1 MHSFLRYA
9 LSTSIPF
16 GAARSELESLYPVID
31 DRWNQ
36 KIDRAR
42 YIVSVYDSHL
52 LIAAGIVHDSVIA
65 PTSVMGALELG
76 CMSVRPEY
84 RRRGI
89 RQQITELRLDFVL
102 KTGCT
107 PITVIDSANPGSWAA
122 YERSEVWERERSF
135 EHQGQIKYIYRA
147 VPALAERTAATPDYE
162 FPLVAAQRNS
172 TPVLAVRG
180 RDEPCEA
187 NQMS

>member
-9 LSTSIPF
+9 LSTSTPL

-52 LIAAGIVHDSVIA
+52 LVAAGIVHDSVIA

-89 RQQITELRLDFVL
+89 RQQVTELRLDFVL

-107 PITVIDSANPGSWAA
+107 PITVIDSANPSSWAA
-122 YERSEVWERERSF
+122 YEHSDVWERERSF
-135 EHQGQIKYIYRA
+135 EFQGQTKYIYRA
-147 VPALAERTAATPDYE
+147 VPALTKLTGTTPAQELPSMATP
-162 FPLVAAQRNS
+162 RNS
-172 TPVLAVRG
+172 TPLPAMWDF
-180 RDEPCEA
+180 DEPSDV

>member
-1 MHSFLRYA
+1 VHSFLRYA
-9 LSTSIPF
+9 LSTSTPL

-42 YIVSVYDSHL
+42 CIVSVYDSHL

-89 RQQITELRLDFVL
+89 RQQVTELRLDFVL

-122 YERSEVWERERSF
+122 YERSDVWERERSF
-135 EHQGQIKYIYRA
+135 DYQGQTKYIYRA
-147 VPALAERTAATPDYE
+147 VPALTEHPATTLDVELPLLTAP
-162 FPLVAAQRNS
+162 RNS
-172 TPVLAVRG
+172 TPLPAAWG
-180 RDEPCEA
+180 FDEPSEVK
-187 NQMS
+187 QMS

>member
-1 MHSFLRYA
+1 MHSFLRYS
-9 LSTSIPF
+9 LSTSTPL

-89 RQQITELRLDFVL
+89 RQQITKLRLDFVL
-102 KTGCT
+102 RTGST
-107 PITVIDSANPGSWAA
+107 PITVIDSTNPGSWAA

-135 EHQGQIKYIYRA
+135 EYQGQVKYIYRG
-147 VPALAERTAATPDYE
+147 VPALTELTATTSNLELPM
-162 FPLVAAQRNS
+162 LAAQRNS
-172 TPVLAVRG
+172 TPLPAVWG
-180 RDEPCEA
+180 FDEPSEVK
-187 NQMS
+187 QMS